1 MKRSDIK
8 YFLTIYFLTETTKN
22 CANFVG
28 SLLVLQFLNYF
39 FLIFK
44 ICTFQWLNCT
54 NMKDELNRSYNGEGV
69 VYLLQSEL
77 SRSSIQYAM
86 QWHNEASY
94 CTPPGGQYFCVCSN
108 NICVCN
114 TKKICINSE
123 YVLYVVSRHLLFEL
137 NLFNQVFQTDFLQ
150 YPHTYYH

>member
-1 MKRSDIK
+1 MVIFNQIDQLRVQEYNIYSSTLFYTNVFDFYITLGRSGIPKGSSQRRQFDRQKLWILLIL
-8 YFLTIYFLTETTKN
+8 LTH
-22 CANFVG
+22 
-28 SLLVLQFLNYF
+28 
-39 FLIFK
+39 
-44 ICTFQWLNCT
+44 
-54 NMKDELNRSYNGEGV
+54 
-69 VYLLQSEL
+69 
-77 SRSSIQYAM
+77 IQPP
-86 QWHNEASY
+86 
-94 CTPPGGQYFCVCSN
+94 TPPGGQYFCVCSN

>member
-1 MKRSDIK
+1 MVIFNQIDQLRVQEYNIYSSTLFYTNVFDFYITLGCSGMRGSSQRRQFDRQKLWILLIL
-8 YFLTIYFLTETTKN
+8 LTH
-22 CANFVG
+22 
-28 SLLVLQFLNYF
+28 
-39 FLIFK
+39 
-44 ICTFQWLNCT
+44 
-54 NMKDELNRSYNGEGV
+54 
-69 VYLLQSEL
+69 
-77 SRSSIQYAM
+77 IQPP
-86 QWHNEASY
+86 
-94 CTPPGGQYFCVCSN
+94 TPPGGQYFCVCSN